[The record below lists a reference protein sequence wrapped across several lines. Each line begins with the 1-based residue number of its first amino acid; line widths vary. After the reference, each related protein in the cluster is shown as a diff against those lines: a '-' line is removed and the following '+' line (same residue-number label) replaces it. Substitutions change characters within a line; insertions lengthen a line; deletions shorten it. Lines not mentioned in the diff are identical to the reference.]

1 MSDTASEAVTAFF
14 VVAEI
19 LRELDKRLGPDFSA
33 AVLRRATARVDDLLK
48 AENDV
53 DTASGEALAEGMD
66 WLKGIMREPRS

>member
-19 LRELDKRLGPDFSA
+19 LRQLDDRLGPDFSA
-33 AVLRRATARVDDLLK
+33 TVLRRATGRIDDLLK